1 MKLFVIE
8 AVAYGSYMVEDENCP
23 LEWRG
28 SGCYDTRHEYYI
40 PIKFTVAAD
49 TLADALAKI
58 SVHEDWYEEVWY
70 DPLTIVEEEC
80 ENGESEVV
88 ECEYGDS
95 VEDYDKSPARY
106 SVEA

>member
-1 MKLFVIE
+1 MKNFVID

-49 TLADALAKI
+49 TLADALAKKNPKEALAI
-58 SVHEDWYEEVWY
+58 
-70 DPLTIVEEEC
+70 LTRMGRLL
-80 ENGESEVV
+80 NN
-88 ECEYGDS
+88 
-95 VEDYDKSPARY
+95 
-106 SVEA
+106 